1 MRTTASYELF
11 PDARSERALAR
22 ARWLAREGR
31 TRDAES
37 AYDELVATKP
47 ELKAGWAEYFE
58 LLRNS
63 GRGAEALQL
72 ADRARASFAESGFSF
87 TLRGAALTELGR
99 FPEALAEL
107 DRAVEVDPDLGL
119 TWHELGY
126 AAYRLGDR
134 NRALLALDR
143 AFALE
148 PHTETLKLR
157 GRILR
162 DAGRYQAAEVAFE
175 GAAQAAE
182 HAEQRADAEREIAT
196 TRRYGSHAPRRPE
209 DLTAAE
215 RWFADTG
222 SVVLASTPGPV
233 APSDE
238 TIVATFAEVAA
249 NCDWHFGQL
258 VLLGPEF
265 PACNDLAYRLG
276 VPLVTPA
283 GLDPDVCPLIIGLRP
298 LPADRTWNG
307 IVGRVTSQQ
316 IGLVFA
322 LEHPAEAPG
331 AVTTHVIGVLT
342 DGEGGTRQERAP
354 NPVQALT
361 EAQSPGARLAGRRLR
376 PT

>member
-1 MRTTASYELF
+1 MRTTASYDLF

-31 TRDAES
+31 MGDAQS
-37 AYDELVATKP
+37 AYDELLATKP
-47 ELKAGWAEYFE
+47 EIKACWAEYFE
-58 LLRNS
+58 LLRTS
-63 GRGAEALQL
+63 GRGEEALQL
-72 ADRARASFAESGFSF
+72 ADRARAVFGQTGFSC

-99 FPEALAEL
+99 YPEALAQLE
-107 DRAVEVDPDLGL
+107 RAVEVDPDLAL
-119 TWHELGY
+119 VWHELGY
-126 AAYRLGDR
+126 AAWKLGDR

-148 PHTETLKLR
+148 PHTDTLKLR
-157 GRILR
+157 GQVLR
-162 DAGRYQAAEVAFE
+162 EAGRYQAAEVAFE

-182 HAEQRADAEREIAT
+182 HPEQRDDAEREIAT
-196 TRRYGSHAPRRPE
+196 TRRYGLYTPRRPD
-209 DLTAAE
+209 DLSAAE

-238 TIVATFAEVAA
+238 TIVATFAEVAT

-258 VLLGPEF
+258 VL
-265 PACNDLAYRLG
+265 
-276 VPLVTPA
+276 
-283 GLDPDVCPLIIGLRP
+283 VCPLIVGLRP

-307 IVGRVTSQQ
+307 IVGKLTSQQ

-331 AVTTHVIGVLT
+331 AVTTDVIGVLT

-376 PT
+376 PN